1 MRQLVLLRH
10 AKAAANSDTGEDF
23 DRPLAQRGQDD
34 ALVVGKA
41 LKDAGA
47 DPELVLVSAARRT
60 RETWALIA
68 PNFPHA
74 KVEFRQ
80 ELYLAEAADLLQAAE
95 EAEVERVMVVSHN
108 PGLHELASR
117 LARGMS
123 ALESKL
129 RAKYPTCAAS
139 IFAKRDENASWKFQ
153 DFITPKNATD

>member
-95 EAEVERVMVVSHN
+95 EAEAERVMVVSHN

-123 ALESKL
+123 VLESKL

-139 IFAKRDENASWKFQ
+139 IFAKKDENASWKFQ
-153 DFITPKNATD
+153 DFITPKTATD